1 MTNMKKQARRGFCFF
16 LMCVMLFT
24 SYAFLGTGLSASAVV
39 ESVGGSDSLVRT
51 SLAEIKS
58 VLTGL
63 TYGEY
68 LASHENAAKADTV
81 IDIDIADIL
90 TEITDSRGNVVKQ
103 TTATVE
109 NVSGSDY
116 GTDGN
121 VLLVGDNGKI
131 TWNVNIEKSAMYSI
145 VIEYFTG
152 DISVHDA
159 DGNVVSQGKSSSI
172 ERMLLID
179 GSVPFK
185 EARSIVLYK
194 SWADHYLVVDEN
206 NKAVLDENGNKQYFT
221 SASEK
226 FQEFV
231 KDQANQ
237 NSDSKRL
244 FVTDSTGNELRPD
257 KLLNDSWVE
266 KALVDSTGYYDSPL
280 EFYLEEGEHRLTLE
294 TVREPIAIKSI
305 KLCTVEQPDS
315 YEAYLEKHAS
325 ASDYSGSDKIYI
337 QAEYPTATSDRT
349 IYQLNDRSSVITMP
363 QDPALIK
370 MNEIGGEKWQYAGQ
384 WIEYTVTVPESGFYI
399 IVPRSKQDVY
409 AGMYTSRK
417 VYING
422 EVPFAEAA
430 NLRFDYS
437 SDWQT
442 NPLSSADGETQY
454 KFYLEEGENT
464 IRFEAVLGDM
474 AEILREVE
482 NSLNT
487 INEYY
492 RKILMLTGSDP
503 DEYRDYNFQRIMPDV
518 LRGLVQ
524 QADALYAVSDRLA
537 EITGGK
543 GEHSATLDKIALIVE
558 YMGKYPDTIAARL
571 SSLKDQLAA
580 LGSWLTSTQNQPL
593 DLDYICLQ
601 APGTEPPEA
610 EAGFFAS
617 VWGEIK
623 KFIMSFFSDYNSIGS
638 ATDEVTTEELEA
650 AGIEVW
656 TATDRD
662 RAQIIRSLVDD
673 DFAER
678 YGIPVNVQLV
688 VASALMPAT
697 LAGTGPDVSMGNTQ
711 DTAIN
716 YAIRSAVYS
725 LNSTEH
731 GYDFNDFSKYED
743 NPIYRDILDD
753 VATFDETME
762 RFAPAAAVPLTLY
775 GETYGIPENMSFSM
789 MFYRKDIF
797 VELGIEVPNTW
808 DDFYSI
814 IYKLQ
819 SNNLDIGF
827 PTGLTGSTILMYQLG
842 ETMYKEG
849 NYDAY
854 MEQYGDILRANG
866 QTYINSDGQEIPKT
880 DGMEINLN
888 SNTALAKFKEVCQL
902 FTMYSFPVT
911 YTFADRFRQGTMP
924 IGIVDYTTYNQL
936 IVFAPEIK
944 GLWEFTPLPGTLD
957 EETNTIDN
965 TTVASV
971 TCMMMMRSVTEA
983 NHFSAWVFMQ
993 WWSSAEIQS
1002 DFCNE
1007 MVALLGPSGKQ
1018 NTANIEALEGMS
1030 WSKDE
1035 LDNLKAQFNA
1045 VTCTPEYP
1053 GGYIIARYANFAF
1066 LDVYNDGD
1074 EPVEKLL
1081 SYVDDINSELTRKRK
1096 EFNLP
1101 TADEFPLDQN

>member
-51 SLAEIKS
+51 SLDEIRS

-68 LASHENAAKADTV
+68 LASHENTPRADST
-81 IDIDIADIL
+81 IDVDIMDIL
-90 TEITDSRGNVVKQ
+90 METTDSRGNVVEQ
-103 TTATVE
+103 TTATIE

-121 VLLVGDNGKI
+121 ILLVGDDGKI
-131 TWNVNIEKSAMYSI
+131 TWNINVDKSAMYSV

-152 DISVHDA
+152 DITVHDA
-159 DGNVVSQGKSSSI
+159 DGNVASQGKSSSI

-179 GSVPFK
+179 GSVPFR
-185 EARSIVLYK
+185 EARSLVLYK
-194 SWADHYLVVDEN
+194 SWSDNYLVADEN

-221 SASEK
+221 SASEQ
-226 FQEFV
+226 FREFV
-231 KDQANQ
+231 KEQANQ

-266 KALVDSTGYYDSPL
+266 KALVDSSGYYDEPL
-280 EFYLEEGEHRLTLE
+280 RFYLEEGEHMLTLE

-305 KLCTVEQPDS
+305 TLCSVEQPDS
-315 YEAYLEKHAS
+315 YEAYLQKHAD
-325 ASDYSGSDKIYI
+325 AADYSGSDKIYI

-384 WIEYTVTVPESGFYI
+384 WIEYTVTVPESGFYM

-409 AGMYTSRK
+409 SGMYTSRK
-417 VYING
+417 IYING

-430 NLRFDYS
+430 NFRFDYS

-442 NPLSSADGETQY
+442 NPLASSDGQTQY
-454 KFYLEEGENT
+454 KFYLEAGENT
-464 IRFEAVLGDM
+464 IRFEVVLGDM
-474 AEILREVE
+474 AEVLREVE
-482 NSLNT
+482 SSLST

-524 QADALYAVSDRLA
+524 QAEALYAVSDRLA
-537 EITGGK
+537 EITGAK
-543 GEHSATLDKIALIVE
+543 GENSATLDKIALIVD
-558 YMGKYPDTIAARL
+558 YMGRYPDTIAARL

-580 LGSWLTSTQNQPL
+580 LGSWLTTTQNQPL

-601 APGTEPPEA
+601 APGSEPPKA
-610 EAGFFAS
+610 EAGFFES
-617 VWGEIK
+617 VWGEIQ

-638 ATDEVTTEELEA
+638 ATEEVTTEELEA

-656 TATDRD
+656 TMTDRD

-678 YGIPVNVQLV
+678 YGIPVSVQLV
-688 VASALMPAT
+688 VASTLMPAT

-725 LNSTEH
+725 LNSTAH

-743 NPIYRDILDD
+743 NPVYKDILDD
-753 VATFDETME
+753 VATFDEVME
-762 RFAPAAAVPLTLY
+762 RFAPAASVPLTLY
-775 GETYGIPENMSFSM
+775 GETYGVPENMSFSM

-797 VELGIEVPNTW
+797 VELDIEVPNTW
-808 DDFYSI
+808 DDFYAI

-854 MEQYGDILRANG
+854 MEQYGDILRENG
-866 QTYINSDGQEIPKT
+866 QTYINADGEEIPKT

-888 SNTALAKFKEVCQL
+888 SNTALAKFREVCRL
-902 FTMYSFPVT
+902 FTDYSFPVT

-924 IGIVDYTTYNQL
+924 IGIIDYTTYNQL

-944 GLWEFTPLPGTLD
+944 GLWEFTPLPGTLN

-1066 LDVYNDGD
+1066 LDVYNNGTD
-1074 EPVEKLL
+1074 PVETLL
-1081 SYVDDINSELTRKRK
+1081 SYIDSINAELTRKRQ
-1096 EFNLP
+1096 EFDLP
-1101 TADEFPLDQN
+1101 TADEFPLDTN

>member
-1 MTNMKKQARRGFCFF
+1 MTNTRKQFSRGVCFF
-16 LMCVMLFT
+16 LMLAMLFT
-24 SYAFLGTGLSASAVV
+24 SYAFIGGLSVSAVV

-51 SLAEIKS
+51 SLDEIKS

-63 TYGEY
+63 VYSEY
-68 LASHENAAKADTV
+68 LESHSQVPDADDEIIIDLENY
-81 IDIDIADIL
+81 L
-90 TEITDSRGNVVKQ
+90 TEIVDEDGDATKM
-103 TTATVE
+103 TTATVQSA
-109 NVSGSDY
+109 SGSDY

-121 VLLVGDNGKI
+121 VLLVGDDGKI
-131 TWNVNIEKSAMYSI
+131 TWNIKVDKTAMYSV
-145 VIEYFTG
+145 VIEYYTG
-152 DISVHDA
+152 DFDVK
-159 DGNVVSQGKSSSI
+159 DGEGNIVSESKSASI

-185 EARSIVLYK
+185 ESRSIVLYR
-194 SWADHYLVVDEN
+194 SWVDNYLVLDEN
-206 NKAVLDENGNKQYFT
+206 NKAVLDENGKKQYYT
-221 SASEK
+221 STSDT
-226 FQEFV
+226 FMEFI

-237 NSDSKRL
+237 TADSNRL
-244 FVTDSTGNELRPD
+244 FLTDSIGNELRPD
-257 KLLNDSWVE
+257 KLLNNTWIS
-266 KALVDSTGYYDSPL
+266 KALVDSSGYYNEPL
-280 EFYLEEGEHRLTLE
+280 KFCLEEGEHTLTLD

-305 KLCTVEQPDS
+305 KLCTVDLPVS
-315 YEAYLEKHAS
+315 YEEYLQKYSS
-325 ASDYSGSDKIYI
+325 ASDYTGSDKIYI
-337 QAEYPTATSDRT
+337 QAEYPTLTSDGT

-363 QDPALIK
+363 QDPALIR
-370 MNEIGGEKWQYAGQ
+370 MNEIGAEKWQYAGQ
-384 WIEYTVTVPESGFYI
+384 WIEYTVTVPESGFYS
-399 IVPRSKQDVY
+399 IVPRSKQDTYSGLYV
-409 AGMYTSRK
+409 SRR

-422 EVPFAEAA
+422 EIPFAEASYF
-430 NLRFDYS
+430 RFDYS
-437 SDWQT
+437 SDWKT
-442 NPLSSADGETQY
+442 NPLSSSDGQTEY

-474 AEILREVE
+474 AEILRIVE
-482 NSLNT
+482 NSMSN

-492 RKILMLTGSDP
+492 RKIIMLTGSDP

-518 LRGLVQ
+518 LRGLIAESEV
-524 QADALYAVSDRLA
+524 LYSASNRLA
-537 EITGGK
+537 EITGSR
-543 GEHSATLDKIALIVE
+543 GEHSATLDKVALVVE

-571 SSLKDQLAA
+571 SNLKDQLAA
-580 LGSWLTSTQNQPL
+580 LGTWLTNTQNQPL
-593 DLDYICLQ
+593 ELDYICFQ
-601 APGTEPPEA
+601 APGSEPPKA
-610 EAGFFAS
+610 EAGFFES
-617 VWGEIK
+617 IWGEIE
-623 KFIMSFFSDYNSIGS
+623 KFIMSFFSDYTSIGTTTSS
-638 ATDEVTTEELEA
+638 ASSEELEA
-650 AGIEVW
+650 AGITVW

-678 YGIPVNVQLV
+678 YGIPVDVQLV
-688 VASALMPAT
+688 VASTLLPAT

-725 LNSTEH
+725 LNSTEN
-731 GYDFNDFSKYED
+731 GYNFNDFSAYED
-743 NPIYRDILDD
+743 NPVYKDILDNVD
-753 VATFDETME
+753 TFDEVMT
-762 RFAPAAAVPLTLY
+762 RFAPAASVPLTLY
-775 GETYGIPENMSFSM
+775 GETFGIPENMSFSM

-819 SNNLDIGF
+819 SNNLEIGF
-827 PTGLTGSTILMYQLG
+827 PTGITGSTILMYQQN

-854 MEQYGDILRANG
+854 MEKYGDVLKANG
-866 QTYINSDGQEIPKT
+866 QTYINSDGEEIPKT
-880 DGMEINLN
+880 DGMEINLG
-888 SNTALAKFKEVCQL
+888 SNIALATFKQVCQL
-902 FTMYSFPVT
+902 FTNYSFPQT

-924 IGIVDYTTYNQL
+924 LGIIDYTTYNQL

-944 GLWEFTPLPGTLD
+944 GLWEFTPLPGTYD
-957 EETNTIDN
+957 EETDTINN
-965 TTVASV
+965 TTVGTV

-983 NHFSAWVFMQ
+983 NHFSAWIFMQ

-1066 LDVYNDGD
+1066 LDVYNDGAD
-1074 EPVEKLL
+1074 PVEELQ
-1081 SYVDDINSELTRKRK
+1081 SYLDEINSELSRKRE

-1101 TADEFPLDQN
+1101 TLEDFPLDD